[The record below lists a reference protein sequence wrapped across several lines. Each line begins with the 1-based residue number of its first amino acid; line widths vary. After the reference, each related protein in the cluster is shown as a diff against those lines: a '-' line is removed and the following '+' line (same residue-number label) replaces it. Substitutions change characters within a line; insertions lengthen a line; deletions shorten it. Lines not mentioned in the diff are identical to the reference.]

1 MLIKAC
7 WTISLL
13 FLDMFAFIFQYGV
26 EMHSRVGRKIPC
38 SKNGMCSD
46 PLIEAFTLNYAP

>member
-13 FLDMFAFIFQYGV
+13 FLDMFAFIFQYAV

-46 PLIEAFTLNYAP
+46 PLIKAFTLNYAP